1 MEATFWYFTFRVT
14 DEETGY
20 DKTDHAVAASDND
33 NFPLDLV
40 ITASK
45 EELGESAKVVVL
57 STTKISASDYKLYCE
72 EIGVD

>member
-1 MEATFWYFTFRVT
+1 MEATFWYFTFRIT

-20 DKTDHAVAASDND
+20 DKTDHAVAASECD

-45 EELGESAKVVVL
+45 EEFGENVKVVVL
-57 STTKISASDYKLYCE
+57 STTKISASDYTRYCD
-72 EIGVD
+72 EIGVE